1 MLTWEDRGLRQRDF
15 FKIWNSRGNAEKE
28 ERSELKRNTRYDVR
42 AIHEES
48 QVAAIGYHAV
58 AGDAGRF
65 PAAAAALLRRQ
76 EQEEEEEAGQDVQ
89 HKLQVGG
96 KT

>member
-1 MLTWEDRGLRQRDF
+1 MQGEKVEKIDTQREHEQKSKVVAIGLR
-15 FKIWNSRGNAEKE
+15 
-28 ERSELKRNTRYDVR
+28 V
-42 AIHEES
+42 
-48 QVAAIGYHAV
+48 V
-58 AGDAGRF
+58 AGDAGHF